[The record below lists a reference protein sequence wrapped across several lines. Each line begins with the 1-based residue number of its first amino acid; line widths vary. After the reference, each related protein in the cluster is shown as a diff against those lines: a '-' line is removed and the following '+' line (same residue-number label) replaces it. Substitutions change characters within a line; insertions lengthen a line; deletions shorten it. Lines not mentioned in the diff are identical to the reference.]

1 MVSTFLWPVDVDG
14 LVVVLEAAVVVVDL
28 MVVNA
33 CDVVVAGVLVDVFA
47 VIITMLYEMFSLLPT
62 YFLLTT

>member
-28 MVVNA
+28 MVVIA
-33 CDVVVAGVLVDVFA
+33 CDVVVAGVLVDVVAF
-47 VIITMLYEMFSLLPT
+47 VITMLYEMFSLLPT
-62 YFLLTT
+62 

>member
-1 MVSTFLWPVDVDG
+1 MVEVSTFLWPVDVDG

-33 CDVVVAGVLVDVFA
+33 CDVVVAGVVVDVFA
-47 VIITMLYEMFSLLPT
+47 FIIIILYEMFSLLPT
-62 YFLLTT
+62 

>member
-28 MVVNA
+28 MVVIG

-47 VIITMLYEMFSLLPT
+47 FVITMLYEMFSLLPT
-62 YFLLTT
+62 